1 MSSIKLFFL
10 QASRSIRTAWQ
21 LEELGLNY
29 ELKFAPRENGV
40 APPAFKKEAG
50 GLGKFPSLEDEG
62 IMYYESGDPQ
72 RYKALQ
78 WVHASEGMFLLHG
91 LACLYA
97 KWFQQDGDVQKTQE
111 GMSKN
116 LIKDMDYL
124 QSELEKSSGKFLLG
138 DKLTVA
144 DVMMHFSARFI
155 IVRELGT
162 MGNRWPK
169 IEEWLDLCEAQPAYQ
184 AAVKKTG
191 HQL

>member
-1 MSSIKLFFL
+1 M
-10 QASRSIRTAWQ
+10 
-21 LEELGLNY
+21 
-29 ELKFAPRENGV
+29 FA
-40 APPAFKKEAG
+40 
-50 GLGKFPSLEDEG
+50 
-62 IMYYESGDPQ
+62 
-72 RYKALQ
+72 
-78 WVHASEGMFLLHG
+78 LHG

-116 LIKDMDYL
+116 VIKDFDYL
-124 QSELEKSSGKFLLG
+124 QAELEKSSGKFLLG

-155 IVRELGT
+155 ILRELGT
-162 MGNRWPK
+162 MGKRWPK
-169 IEEWLDLCEAQPAYQ
+169 VEEWLDLCEAQPAYK